1 MKGNSFP
8 NYFTRKVYLDLY
20 NLRVSEGVL
29 TPVLDQAQLDLG
41 RPASDVIEA
50 HGLKHSRD
58 VRLCFGRCEDIFGV
72 FVLQI
77 FSKVDKTCK

>member
-1 MKGNSFP
+1 MKGTSFP

-41 RPASDVIEA
+41 RPASDVIEG
-50 HGLKHSRD
+50 HGLKHARD
-58 VRLCFGRCEDIFGV
+58 V
-72 FVLQI
+72 
-77 FSKVDKTCK
+77 